1 MQSRSDRVMAHNFT
15 VGRLGTAMLDADPD
29 AVDAPMRR
37 TRTGTY
43 VGVGIGAL
51 LCVGFLVFGLI
62 FPGGA
67 TSWRQEGRIVVDREG
82 GATYLYSDE
91 TLRPVANLASARL
104 AIGEGAATSLV
115 NQSSLEGET
124 MGGPVGIAG
133 APDALPEE
141 DAQGT
146 WRLCAVEPA
155 GEEDTPRGRTTLV
168 VGEAPEPKNVGPGE
182 GVLVSDPDG
191 VEYLLWQGTRL
202 RLDEDAGGLQALGYG
217 SSTPALPVDAAFLNA
232 LPEGPDLVAPDVD
245 GAGEQGPELAGS
257 TRAVGQVFAVSTPG
271 QGDQHHLLTRDGLEP
286 LTLTQ
291 SLLLLGDAE
300 ISGPAYDGAPAEAIA
315 LPAADVHA
323 NLAPDPAAPTHARDL
338 PPSPPTAPAVGSEV
352 PCLRWTPDGSM
363 AMTMDASARIQ
374 AWPVQERPFVE
385 AGCPTPDLVGIPT
398 GQGGVVRARPVAG
411 SAESPTYYVVTDTA
425 AKYPVADTSA
435 LTALGYSE
443 DKAVSLPTSLLRL
456 LPTGP
461 VLSQEAAAL
470 PLAAS
475 PQGEGTS
482 CP

>member
-43 VGVGIGAL
+43 VGLGIGAL

-67 TSWRQEGRIVVDREG
+67 TSWRQEGKIVVDREG
-82 GATYLYSDE
+82 GATYLYSNDE
-91 TLRPVANLASARL
+91 LRPVANLASARL
-104 AIGEGAATSLV
+104 AIGEGATTSLV

-155 GEEDTPRGRTTLV
+155 GEEDTPRGRTALV
-168 VGEAPEPKNVGPGE
+168 VGQAPEPKNPGSGE
-182 GVLVSDPDG
+182 GVLVSDQDG

-217 SSTPALPVDAAFLNA
+217 STPALPVNAAFLNA
-232 LPEGPDLVAPDVD
+232 LPEGPDLVAPAVD

-300 ISGPAYDGAPAEAIA
+300 VSGPAYDGSTAEAIA

-323 NLAPDPAAPTHARDL
+323 NLAPDPSAPTHARGL
-338 PPSPPTAPAVGSEV
+338 PPNPPTALSVGSQV

-363 AMTMDASARIQ
+363 TMTTDVSTEIQ
-374 AWPVQERPFVE
+374 AWPVPDRPFVA
-385 AGCPTPDLVGIPT
+385 AGCPTPDLVGIPA
-398 GQGGVVRARPVAG
+398 GQGGVVRARPISG
-411 SAESPTYYVVTDTA
+411 STESPTYYVVTDTA
-425 AKYPVADTSA
+425 TKYPVADASA
-435 LTALGYSE
+435 LTALGYAE
-443 DKAVSLPTSLLRL
+443 NNAVSLPTSLLRL

-461 VLSQEAAAL
+461 LLSQEAAAL

-475 PQGEGTS
+475 PPDEGTA